1 MNIDANVQKIL
12 LALIKK
18 WKLLVVCLLIGGLMG
33 YLYTANFTTLTYTST
48 VEFLANSVDTN
59 DELTESTGTTT
70 SGEQVR
76 ISNTSRMNY
85 AMKMLNTYI
94 EIMKTNDFNEMLAD
108 DLNKSIN
115 SNYSAS
121 LMKSSMSFEKIE
133 DTTMFKIVVT
143 TLDADLSYEIAHQ
156 LEKTVPKMMKQNNNG
171 LVQATVQDKAVKAT
185 SAESLGYPR
194 KCAIGAAAGLILA
207 VAYVILRNL
216 LDVRIKTSQE
226 LVEKYNIPVLGS
238 IPDFSSSSS
247 NSRKKGSEK

>member
-18 WKLLVVCLLIGGLMG
+18 WKLLVVFLLIGAVMG

-48 VEFLANSVDTN
+48 VEFLANSVDKN

-94 EIMKTNDFNEMLAD
+94 EIMKTNNFNEMLAN

-121 LMKSSMSFEKIE
+121 LMKNSMSFEKIE
-133 DTTMFKIVVT
+133 DTTMFKIMVT
-143 TLDADLSYEIAHQ
+143 TQDADLSYQIAHQ

-171 LVQATVQDKAVKAT
+171 LVQATVQDKAVKAS
-185 SAESLGYPR
+185 SAESLGYPK
-194 KCAIGAAAGLILA
+194 KCAIGAAIGLILA
-207 VAYVILRNL
+207 AAYIILRNL

-238 IPDFSSSSS
+238 IPDFSVASSG
-247 NSRKKGSEK
+247 NRRKGSGK

>member
-18 WKLLVVCLLIGGLMG
+18 WKLLIICLLIGALMG
-33 YLYTANFTTLTYTST
+33 YLYTANFTTLTYTSS
-48 VEFLANSVDTN
+48 VEFLANSVDKN
-59 DELTESTGTTT
+59 DELSESTGTTA

-115 SNYSAS
+115 SNYSAA

-185 SAESLGYPR
+185 SAESLGYPK
-194 KCAIGAAAGLILA
+194 KCAIGAAAGLVLA
-207 VAYVILRNL
+207 AAYIILRNL

-238 IPDFSSSSS
+238 IPDFS
-247 NSRKKGSEK
+247 NSTGSKKKGGRK

>member
-18 WKLLVVCLLIGGLMG
+18 WKLLIICLLIGALMG
-33 YLYTANFTTLTYTST
+33 YLYTANFTTLTYTSS
-48 VEFLANSVDTN
+48 VEFLANSVDKN
-59 DELTESTGTTT
+59 DELSESTGTTA

-115 SNYSAS
+115 SNYSAA

-156 LEKTVPKMMKQNNNG
+156 LEKTVPK
-171 LVQATVQDKAVKAT
+171 
-185 SAESLGYPR
+185 
-194 KCAIGAAAGLILA
+194 
-207 VAYVILRNL
+207 
-216 LDVRIKTSQE
+216 
-226 LVEKYNIPVLGS
+226 
-238 IPDFSSSSS
+238 
-247 NSRKKGSEK
+247 

>member
-1 MNIDANVQKIL
+1 MNIDANVQKVL

-18 WKLLVVCLLIGGLMG
+18 WKLLVICLLLGALMG
-33 YLYTANFTTLTYTST
+33 YLYTANFTTLTYTSS
-48 VEFLANSVDTN
+48 VEFLANSVDKN
-59 DELTESTGTTT
+59 DELSESTGTTS

-94 EIMKTNDFNEMLAD
+94 EIMKTNDFNEMLAE

-115 SNYSAS
+115 SNYSAD

-143 TLDADLSYEIAHQ
+143 TLDPDLSYEIAHQ

-185 SAESLGYPR
+185 SAESLGYPK
-194 KCAIGAAAGLILA
+194 KCAIGAAAGLVLA
-207 VAYVILRNL
+207 AAYVILRNL

-238 IPDFSSSSS
+238 IPDFS
-247 NSRKKGSEK
+247 NSTGSKKKGSGK

>member
-18 WKLLVVCLLIGGLMG
+18 WKLLVICLLIGALMG
-33 YLYTANFTTLTYTST
+33 YLYTANFTTLTYTSS
-48 VEFLANSVDTN
+48 VEFLANSVDKN
-59 DELTESTGTTT
+59 DELSESTGTTA

-115 SNYSAS
+115 SNYSAA

-185 SAESLGYPR
+185 SAESLGYPK
-194 KCAIGAAAGLILA
+194 KCAIGAAAGLVLA
-207 VAYVILRNL
+207 AAYIILRNL

-238 IPDFSSSSS
+238 IPDFS
-247 NSRKKGSEK
+247 NSTGSKKKGGRK